1 MVTTEGH
8 APCSAAQL
16 QSPTPP
22 HLCLLT
28 PHRCRYPPR
37 VQPTLLPV
45 LGYLRPCWPRSLL
58 APRATRRPVWAR
70 MVWASMAWASM
81 AWACPRRASRVSW
94 TMMMARR
101 GPARRP
107 QLQPRQGPF
116 PERPA
121 PGRPPRGLW
130 QQQRLWQQRLHAAT
144 SPRRGTSARSATTPC
159 PLPPRW
165 PCAARATASAPS
177 AHGAAVSPRCPT
189 AWCPLARRPR
199 RRAAAR

>member
-58 APRATRRPVWAR
+58 APRATRRPVCARMVWAR
-70 MVWASMAWASM
+70 MVWARMAWASM

-130 QQQRLWQQRLHAAT
+130 QQQRLWQQQ
-144 SPRRGTSARSATTPC
+144 
-159 PLPPRW
+159 LPPPQQLLPPPQQQLPPPPQQLPPPQQQLPPPQQQLPPPQQQLSPPPYQRRHVQ
-165 PCAARATASAPS
+165 PRA
-177 AHGAAVSPRCPT
+177 PT
-189 AWCPLARRPR
+189 S
-199 RRAAAR
+199 